1 MTGARL
7 LSRLARSGGR
17 LLADRAGASAVE
29 FALVL
34 PLLVVMLMGI
44 IDFGRVWH
52 RQQVITDAAREAARW
67 AVVKD
72 DADKLETVTAV
83 IQDRL
88 TAAGMSWGGAVAG
101 YDPSCEGWTAPAPST
116 EEPGVA
122 GCGWGGAMG
131 SEARVV
137 ITAPYPFSL
146 IGPVLKLLGG
156 AGEVNAVVLSTNFVM
171 RNE

>member
-1 MTGARL
+1 MTGART
-7 LSRLARSGGR
+7 LSRPARPGRR
-17 LLADRAGASAVE
+17 LLADQSGASAVE
-29 FALVL
+29 FALVM

-44 IDFGRVWH
+44 IDFGRVWN
-52 RQQVITDAAREAARW
+52 RQQVITDAAREGARW

-72 DADKLETVTAV
+72 DADKQATVTAV

-88 TAAGMSWGGAVAG
+88 TAAGMSWNGTVA
-101 YDPSCEGWTAPAPST
+101 YAASCDEWTAPAPSST
-116 EEPGVA
+116 EPGVA

-146 IGPVLKLLGG
+146 IGPVLSLLGG
-156 AGEVNAVVLSTNFVM
+156 TGEINAVVLSTNFVM